1 MAYNDGGF
9 KVTIKSKT
17 SKEEI
22 LNHLA
27 MALTY
32 LETTH
37 GIEEFSNINIYLQ
50 MYKDDERQ
58 VLIDP
63 NNPSKQSGGFVLK
76 PETEHKTFEV
86 LSDGSKKVIYKK
98 DVDFKRIQETIDN
111 LIKLPALSKYKSV
124 AVKKVDEAREQHELL
139 LKEQREKEQEAY
151 EKKLAE
157 RKIAEQKEEKVFRVT
172 YKDEL
177 NRSVLYSEVYDL
189 QKKLLKKN

>member
-27 MALTY
+27 MTLTY

-63 NNPSKQSGGFVLK
+63 NNPSKQSGGVRI
-76 PETEHKTFEV
+76 KT
-86 LSDGSKKVIYKK
+86 
-98 DVDFKRIQETIDN
+98 RN
-111 LIKLPALSKYKSV
+111 
-124 AVKKVDEAREQHELL
+124 
-139 LKEQREKEQEAY
+139 
-151 EKKLAE
+151 
-157 RKIAEQKEEKVFRVT
+157 
-172 YKDEL
+172 
-177 NRSVLYSEVYDL
+177 
-189 QKKLLKKN
+189 